1 MRNDMTLDKLLELLN
16 GIKANTRLPKAP
28 RDCALLASQAISYL
42 EGISDPKLFRQQVE
56 AACRELQATDDKQR
70 VIPILDALLASLF
83 YFQMAN
89 RAIWRKRRWQERF
102 NQTFSLFCQGL
113 LDWLEASDG
122 QEAPFTIDRE
132 RLFDSLEIH
141 RVRDFS
147 AKEVG
152 DNLIWQYQLLA
163 TSDLTQSYS
172 LIRHI
177 HNTHQREAFLALF
190 RPVGYIYQTAR
201 AIACL
206 AGCYLAC
213 SLMILFYRFYVELPQ
228 FRLLF
233 HAGLYQYKSQMA
245 ELNILYHSFWKQLL
259 LVYSHP
265 LCLILG
271 CALIMA
277 LTDAFGKWYVGKNT
291 GKGKI
296 GLSI

>member
-1 MRNDMTLDKLLELLN
+1 M
-16 GIKANTRLPKAP
+16 
-28 RDCALLASQAISYL
+28 
-42 EGISDPKLFRQQVE
+42 
-56 AACRELQATDDKQR
+56 
-70 VIPILDALLASLF
+70 
-83 YFQMAN
+83 
-89 RAIWRKRRWQERF
+89 
-102 NQTFSLFCQGL
+102 
-113 LDWLEASDG
+113 
-122 QEAPFTIDRE
+122 APFTIDRE

-228 FRLLF
+228 LRLLF

-277 LTDAFGKWYVGKNT
+277 LTDAFGKWYVGKNP
-291 GKGKI
+291 GKSKI
-296 GLSI
+296 R